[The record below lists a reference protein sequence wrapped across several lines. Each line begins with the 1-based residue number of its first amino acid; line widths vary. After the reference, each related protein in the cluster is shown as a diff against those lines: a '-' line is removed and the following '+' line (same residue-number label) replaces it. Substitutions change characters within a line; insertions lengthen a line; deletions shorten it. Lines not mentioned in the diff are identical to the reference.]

1 LERTP
6 LPAPVVIEHRSN
18 LPVLLSIPHSGR
30 TYPDWLVSSA
40 ASGLRSLVGLE
51 DPLVDRLAWRAI
63 ASGHG
68 AVIATAA
75 RAAIDC
81 NRAPDEIDPS
91 LIAGAA
97 SSIPSRRAA
106 AGLGIIPARTAG
118 HGDLWRARIDV
129 SELERRLGEAH
140 RPFHDALQKGLDL
153 VLAAHGTA
161 LLLDCHSM
169 PPRRGQ
175 AELVIGNRYGS
186 SAAQWVA
193 DEAAR
198 IARSI
203 GWTVALNEPYAGGHV
218 VERHGDPANGVHA
231 LQLEIDRRCYCGPD
245 LRTPGPGFDRATRLI
260 AELASRLGE
269 ILARPQAVAAE

>member
-1 LERTP
+1 M
-6 LPAPVVIEHRSN
+6 
-18 LPVLLSIPHSGR
+18 
-30 TYPDWLVSSA
+30 A
-40 ASGLRSLVGLE
+40 A
-51 DPLVDRLAWRAI
+51 
-63 ASGHG
+63 GHG

-91 LIAGAA
+91 LIAGVEPST
-97 SSIPSRRAA
+97 SSPRAA
-106 AGLGIIPARTAG
+106 AGLGIIPARTAA
-118 HGDLWRARIDV
+118 HGNLWRKPIDRR
-129 SELERRLGEAH
+129 ELELRLAEAH
-140 RPFHDALQKGLDL
+140 QPFHAAVQKGLDL
-153 VLAAHGTA
+153 ISAAHGTA

-175 AELVIGNRYGS
+175 AELVVGNRHGG
-186 SAAQWVA
+186 SAAQWIA

-198 IARSI
+198 IARSV

-245 LRTPGPGFDRATRLI
+245 LRTPGPGFDRSARLI
-260 AELASRLGE
+260 ADLACRLGE
-269 ILARPQAVAAE
+269 SLATVQAVAAE